1 MTSINQAII
10 LAAGQGRRLL
20 PYTKE
25 RPKCLLEVGGKSIL
39 EHQVEALQAQ
49 DINRITVV
57 TGYLGHRVQDVL
69 GTRAQY
75 VENARYT
82 TTSSMYSLWLARAA
96 ATDGCII
103 LNSDVLFHVNILQAL
118 LASPH
123 PSALAVDFDAVMA
136 EEETKVRVTGERVQ
150 ALSKSL
156 PTGDGE
162 NVGML
167 KFSAGGSQAL
177 FRTIE
182 KLLAQNHHQAMVPF
196 AVNTLVADFF
206 VAAVPVHG
214 WPWMEIDFPEDYQ
227 RACDVIYPAI
237 RDTRCV
243 TGSHPNEPLVKLSR
257 QED

>member
-1 MTSINQAII
+1 MTTIHQAII

-20 PYTKE
+20 PYTKD

-39 EHQVEALQAQ
+39 EHQVEALHAQ
-49 DINRITVV
+49 GIDRITVV

-69 GTRAQY
+69 GSRAQY
-75 VENARYT
+75 VENTQYI

-96 ATDGCII
+96 ATAGCII

-118 LASPH
+118 LASPQ
-123 PSALAVDFDAVMA
+123 PDALAVDFDAVMA
-136 EEETKVRVTGERVQ
+136 EEETKVRVAGERVQ

-156 PTGDGE
+156 PAGDGE

-167 KFSAGGSQAL
+167 KFSAAGSHAL
-177 FRTIE
+177 FREIE
-182 KLLAQNHHQAMVPF
+182 NLLAQNHHLAMVPF
-196 AVNTLVADFF
+196 AVNALVADFF

-227 RACDVIYPAI
+227 RACEVIYPAI
-237 RDTRCV
+237 RDARRMP
-243 TGSHPNEPLVKLSR
+243 GSPPKEPLVRLS
-257 QED
+257 QQVD